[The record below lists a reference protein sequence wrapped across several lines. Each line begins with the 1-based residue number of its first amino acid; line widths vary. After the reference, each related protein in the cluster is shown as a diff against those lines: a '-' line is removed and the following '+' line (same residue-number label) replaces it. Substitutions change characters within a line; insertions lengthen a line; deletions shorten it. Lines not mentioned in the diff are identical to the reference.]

1 MSEYEKLKAARDFYM
16 QAQKEKGMDRVTS
29 KDIEF
34 QRKNSKSLDHLGST
48 MGMYPFVR
56 KNKSSKSEMEKDKKT
71 FQNDRTKPLP
81 KKAYT
86 QDDQELRYD
95 ADTSTEGSFSHG
107 GEVRGGGAAIRGKGF
122 KGVF

>member
-1 MSEYEKLKAARDFYM
+1 MATKKIAPKKKPKSEEDDNLHGPYRSFEDPEKSYNYTRPMK
-16 QAQKEKGMDRVTS
+16 
-29 KDIEF
+29 
-34 QRKNSKSLDHLGST
+34 
-48 MGMYPFVR
+48 MYPGTPLKKR
-56 KNKSSKSEMEKDKKT
+56 GSISQASKDKKT

-81 KKAYT
+81 KEAYT

>member
-1 MSEYEKLKAARDFYM
+1 MATKKIAPKKKPKSMDDQILEGDDNLHGPYRSFEDPEKSYNYTRPMK
-16 QAQKEKGMDRVTS
+16 
-29 KDIEF
+29 
-34 QRKNSKSLDHLGST
+34 
-48 MGMYPFVR
+48 MYPGTPL
-56 KNKSSKSEMEKDKKT
+56 KKGGSISQASKDKKT

-81 KKAYT
+81 KEAYT